1 MKLASENHIKVLLDG
16 QGADELFGGYAHHY
30 FSLWKELP
38 MVSTFKSINNARQSI
53 RHPFLN
59 FGKQLLKENLH
70 IGFDYSSYFHL
81 PLNQIAKPRTI
92 HFKNTLN
99 EQLKTDYF
107 GNLKSFLKCEDRCSM
122 AFGIESRVPF
132 ADDVELVDYIFSV
145 QGNKKIKNGVSKYL
159 LREATK
165 NYIPEKIYKRTDKVG
180 FETPVEKWLTNY
192 QSEILE
198 VITHQ
203 LDFIHHQQLKDN
215 FTKLLSQKPTFVLR
229 LYSLAIWKKVFSA
242 YK

>member
-1 MKLASENHIKVLLDG
+1 
-16 QGADELFGGYAHHY
+16 
-30 FSLWKELP
+30 
-38 MVSTFKSINNARQSI
+38 
-53 RHPFLN
+53 
-59 FGKQLLKENLH
+59 
-70 IGFDYSSYFHL
+70 
-81 PLNQIAKPRTI
+81 
-92 HFKNTLN
+92 
-99 EQLKTDYF
+99 
-107 GNLKSFLKCEDRCSM
+107 
-122 AFGIESRVPF
+122 
-132 ADDVELVDYIFSV
+132 
-145 QGNKKIKNGVSKYL
+145 IKNGVSKYL

>member
-1 MKLASENHIKVLLDG
+1 
-16 QGADELFGGYAHHY
+16 
-30 FSLWKELP
+30 
-38 MVSTFKSINNARQSI
+38 
-53 RHPFLN
+53 
-59 FGKQLLKENLH
+59 
-70 IGFDYSSYFHL
+70 
-81 PLNQIAKPRTI
+81 
-92 HFKNTLN
+92 
-99 EQLKTDYF
+99 
-107 GNLKSFLKCEDRCSM
+107 M
-122 AFGIESRVPF
+122 AFGFESRVPF

-192 QSEILE
+192 QSEILD

-203 LDFIHHQQLKDN
+203 LDFINHQQLKDN